1 MKSLITLSLL
11 LPSIILADPCGMVP
25 PVILTPGSP
34 QLTRVGDQLTFVYF
48 RDGIQDIVLRPG
60 FRGKVNDFGML
71 IPFPT
76 VPALRKVSD
85 DVFSHIEKAVH
96 PPEVV
101 VYMPRP
107 EKERKRAKASVKTM
121 AEDLVLSGEV
131 TVLKE
136 EAVGMYQI
144 AVLEAKNPRA
154 LSVWMEAHGYIYPKG
169 MDEPCNDYIK
179 EGWCFVAVKAN
190 IGSKAAAEPR
200 PGMRSTDPSSDA
212 GFAGAVQAMGFRFRI
227 DSPVVPMRLSAYNE
241 GKLFNRV
248 YVLSNQ
254 HLRFKQLP
262 GKFIKER
269 ISGDKLY
276 RNMTQP
282 LPVRVVG
289 GTLAQAKKMGLLNQ
303 PQYNRDPSSHNGHA
317 LDAFSSDLL
326 SNKTGKLSHP
336 FEEREKEL
344 LKIGERLGMRGK
356 EVDALIGQVIRKERR
371 TTLKDVEAEFKKLV
385 LTVLEGDFPRD
396 VIAKEN
402 LTLVSFNPKVFPN
415 VRDAAILQK
424 PTQLGDS
431 R

>member
-1 MKSLITLSLL
+1 
-11 LPSIILADPCGMVP
+11 
-25 PVILTPGSP
+25 
-34 QLTRVGDQLTFVYF
+34 
-48 RDGIQDIVLRPG
+48 
-60 FRGKVNDFGML
+60 
-71 IPFPT
+71 
-76 VPALRKVSD
+76 
-85 DVFSHIEKAVH
+85 
-96 PPEVV
+96 
-101 VYMPRP
+101 
-107 EKERKRAKASVKTM
+107 
-121 AEDLVLSGEV
+121 
-131 TVLKE
+131 
-136 EAVGMYQI
+136 
-144 AVLEAKNPRA
+144 
-154 LSVWMEAHGYIYPKG
+154 
-169 MDEPCNDYIK
+169 
-179 EGWCFVAVKAN
+179 
-190 IGSKAAAEPR
+190 
-200 PGMRSTDPSSDA
+200 
-212 GFAGAVQAMGFRFRI
+212 
-227 DSPVVPMRLSAYNE
+227 MRLSAYNE

-276 RNMTQP
+276 KNMTQP